1 MYTIGDLFDK
11 RSIVGSKLEKIF
23 EQCGYSKAQICR
35 ESGVSR
41 PTMDKLLCGTL
52 TSKVNYE
59 KHIAKVLEFLAI
71 TPDTLLGQIQ
81 NKNIRARAFR
91 NVLHISS
98 EEIARNTGISKVR
111 LEQIESGEEATTAE
125 LRDIALALS
134 TGVRN
139 ILGTSCFDTQIAT
152 MEMVLTVYAE
162 EAASVGLSGFWGH
175 IGILPCNTEEYLW
188 YPITGSTRR
197 MIYESMEMER
207 VVIPCMNNK
216 VLLLNMQNIKEIV
229 LLDDACDEPSFGNWD
244 ASVDCGEI
252 PLVIYEALYDYNYP
266 SGPISDK
273 VLSSRF
279 QSELEEFLARENWDD
294 SDIYKRLYETAI
306 YFNDGHIKKVSIDF
320 CDDETITCEVFQVI
334 NFGDEAPASKVHY
347 CSASDGSEVIL
358 NMQNIALLAMPL
370 LEVEEAICSSLEDL
384 LG

>member
-111 LEQIESGEEATTAE
+111 LEQIESGEKATTAE

-134 TGVRN
+134 TSVRS
-139 ILGTSCFDTQIAT
+139 ILGTSCFDAQVAK
-152 MEMVLTVYAE
+152 MEMIMDVYAE

-216 VLLLNMQNIKEIV
+216 VLLLNMQNIKEII

-252 PLVIYEALYDYNYP
+252 PLVIYEALYDYSYLGG
-266 SGPISDK
+266 SVSDEII
-273 VLSSRF
+273 SSRF
-279 QSELEEFLARENWDD
+279 QAKLEDLIVREDWDD
-294 SDIYKRLYETAI
+294 NDISKSLYETSV
-306 YFNDGHIKKVSIDF
+306 YFKDGHIKKVSLAFDN
-320 CDDETITCEVFQVI
+320 DETITYEISKVI
-334 NFGDEAPASKVHY
+334 DFGDEIPASKVLY
-347 CSASDGSEVIL
+347 CNATDGAEVIF
-358 NMQNIALLAMPL
+358 NMQNIAFLAMPL
-370 LEVEEAICSSLEDL
+370 LEVEEAICSNLEDL